1 MSVRAALN
9 RALVEEM
16 ARDERVFC
24 LGEDIAD
31 PFGGSWKVT
40 QGLST
45 RFGADRVRNTPISE
59 SAIVGAAASVTAPVP
74 QPTSS
79 TRWSGSISA
88 TSTVCSLIAPPRPRE
103 ISQTSGS

>member
-31 PFGGSWKVT
+31 PFGGSW
-40 QGLST
+40 
-45 RFGADRVRNTPISE
+45 
-59 SAIVGAAASVTAPVP
+59 
-74 QPTSS
+74 
-79 TRWSGSISA
+79 
-88 TSTVCSLIAPPRPRE
+88 
-103 ISQTSGS
+103 